1 MNNKDDNILVK
12 EVLEGNQNSF
22 RTLIERHQGKIYYLG
37 LKFFRNAEDAEDF
50 SQDVFIRVYDKLKTF
65 KGDVPFSGWL
75 YKLAFNL
82 AVNTYKVKRFT
93 MSPLEAH
100 GDIADTASTPESA
113 AIEEEM
119 RELVQ
124 EMVTSLP
131 QSYHIVIKMHYF
143 DGLSYPEIAEI
154 TEIPVNTIKSHIRRA
169 KEMISSGLKRLSRH
183 APFTR
188 GENYNEQSNE

>member
-1 MNNKDDNILVK
+1 VNNKNDNTLVK
-12 EVLEGNQNSF
+12 EVLWGNHNAF

-65 KGDVPFSGWL
+65 KGEVSFSGWL

-82 AVNTYKVKRFT
+82 AVNAYRVKRLT
-93 MSPLEAH
+93 MSPLESH
-100 GDIADTASTPESA
+100 GEIEDSAVTPESA
-113 AIEEEM
+113 ALEHETQNI
-119 RELVQ
+119 VQ
-124 EMVTSLP
+124 KLIASLP
-131 QSYHIVIKMHYF
+131 RSYHIAIKMHYF

-169 KEMISSGLKRLSRH
+169 KELISSGLKRLSLH
-183 APFTR
+183 SPFKR
-188 GENYNEQSNE
+188 GVIHNE